1 MSEETK
7 ATDVTEET
15 QETETK
21 ATKAKETS
29 DTVYKL
35 LRESEHELL
44 ERFGRFAGSPDD
56 ERDGFVHLSS
66 AHQVA
71 GTAAKYFA
79 DENVVLVGLSV
90 ESLGDAL
97 RFEESRGGALF
108 PHLYGAIM
116 RAMVVSATP
125 AEWADGKH
133 AFSADIEEAVAPAD
147 PAD

>member
-1 MSEETK
+1 MSEET
-7 ATDVTEET
+7 TDTGD
-15 QETETK
+15 K
-21 ATKAKETS
+21 
-29 DTVYKL
+29 VYKL
-35 LRESEHELL
+35 LRESEAELL

-79 DENVVLVGLSV
+79 DENVVLVALSV
-90 ESLGDAL
+90 ESLGDTL

-116 RAMVVSATP
+116 RAMVVSTTP
-125 AEWADGKH
+125 VEWVEGAH
-133 AFSADIEEAVAPAD
+133 AFASEFTEAEAPA
-147 PAD
+147 ADVTD

>member
-1 MSEETK
+1 MSEET
-7 ATDVTEET
+7 TTGDE
-15 QETETK
+15 
-21 ATKAKETS
+21 
-29 DTVYKL
+29 TVYKL

-90 ESLGDAL
+90 ESMGDAL

-108 PHLYGAIM
+108 PHLFGAIM
-116 RAMVVSATP
+116 RAMIVSTTP
-125 AEWADGKH
+125 VEWTDDGH
-133 AFSADIEEAVAPAD
+133 AFAREFANAEVPEAEVTDSEA
-147 PAD
+147 